1 MPHDYRYFTDSATVN
16 LFVDESGWKNADGLI
31 YDGEQVYLTAIK
43 PSVDIAEKYQVG
55 VVVNELGIFGDADI
69 GEAAYAYTDDLLRT
83 LTVHGLGWCYCEMEI
98 GYLFDSTGMA
108 NFVLQDSSVSYVSY
122 KYEDGKEDF
131 FWVCDDMIAVL
142 KKYVA

>member
-1 MPHDYRYFTDSATVN
+1 
-16 LFVDESGWKNADGLI
+16 
-31 YDGEQVYLTAIK
+31 
-43 PSVDIAEKYQVG
+43 
-55 VVVNELGIFGDADI
+55 
-69 GEAAYAYTDDLLRT
+69 
-83 LTVHGLGWCYCEMEI
+83 MEI